1 MDTERSER
9 KVLPSAWAL
18 NSRQGAAAERRAC
31 AREKR
36 TCAQEAE
43 RSERK
48 SFLWYVRRTYSPS
61 FSKKVRPCPYRRAA
75 HEKKLGKQ
83 GLCPAFPGRRSARK
97 VAARSPLRHA
107 FGMTPPPKGEAR
119 LGSPF
124 GGAGTAAA
132 VTERASSRDAV
143 AVRRLRGPT
152 QSCPRAED
160 RKMALL
166 GSNPHKTWVFEQ
178 CHVALFVE
186 IALLLCFK
194 LLKQT
199 PSESRFLRFELC
211 HFPLNCAM
219 WHCSQSRIN
228 TGFFANS
235 AKFSSQAVGRRE
247 GRSLLG
253 EIDKFEKIKKRP
265 ATGRK
270 LFPAYGADVC

>member
-1 MDTERSER
+1 
-9 KVLPSAWAL
+9 
-18 NSRQGAAAERRAC
+18 
-31 AREKR
+31 
-36 TCAQEAE
+36 
-43 RSERK
+43 
-48 SFLWYVRRTYSPS
+48 
-61 FSKKVRPCPYRRAA
+61 
-75 HEKKLGKQ
+75 
-83 GLCPAFPGRRSARK
+83 
-97 VAARSPLRHA
+97 
-107 FGMTPPPKGEAR
+107 
-119 LGSPF
+119 
-124 GGAGTAAA
+124 
-132 VTERASSRDAV
+132 
-143 AVRRLRGPT
+143 
-152 QSCPRAED
+152 
-160 RKMALL
+160 MALL

-186 IALLLCFK
+186 IALLLYFK

-199 PSESRFLRFELC
+199 PSETRFLWFELC

-253 EIDKFEKIKKRP
+253 EIDKFEKIKRRP

>member
-1 MDTERSER
+1 
-9 KVLPSAWAL
+9 
-18 NSRQGAAAERRAC
+18 
-31 AREKR
+31 
-36 TCAQEAE
+36 
-43 RSERK
+43 
-48 SFLWYVRRTYSPS
+48 
-61 FSKKVRPCPYRRAA
+61 
-75 HEKKLGKQ
+75 
-83 GLCPAFPGRRSARK
+83 
-97 VAARSPLRHA
+97 
-107 FGMTPPPKGEAR
+107 
-119 LGSPF
+119 
-124 GGAGTAAA
+124 
-132 VTERASSRDAV
+132 
-143 AVRRLRGPT
+143 
-152 QSCPRAED
+152 
-160 RKMALL
+160 MALL

-186 IALLLCFK
+186 ITILLYFK

-199 PSESRFLRFELC
+199 PSENRFLRFELC

>member
-1 MDTERSER
+1 M
-9 KVLPSAWAL
+9 P
-18 NSRQGAAAERRAC
+18 
-31 AREKR
+31 
-36 TCAQEAE
+36 
-43 RSERK
+43 
-48 SFLWYVRRTYSPS
+48 SPS
-61 FSKKVRPCPYRRAA
+61 SLTRVHSRLP
-75 HEKKLGKQ
+75 
-83 GLCPAFPGRRSARK
+83 
-97 VAARSPLRHA
+97 ARSSAGAHWAPA
-107 FGMTPPPKGEAR
+107 PPKG
-119 LGSPF
+119 
-124 GGAGTAAA
+124 GGETWLPLWG
-132 VTERASSRDAV
+132 RCP
-143 AVRRLRGPT
+143 RRGRRGPT
-152 QSCPRAED
+152 PSCPRAED
-160 RKMALL
+160 GKMALL

-186 IALLLCFK
+186 IALLLYFK

-253 EIDKFEKIKKRP
+253 EIDKFEKIKRRP

>member
-1 MDTERSER
+1 M
-9 KVLPSAWAL
+9 
-18 NSRQGAAAERRAC
+18 
-31 AREKR
+31 
-36 TCAQEAE
+36 
-43 RSERK
+43 
-48 SFLWYVRRTYSPS
+48 
-61 FSKKVRPCPYRRAA
+61 
-75 HEKKLGKQ
+75 
-83 GLCPAFPGRRSARK
+83 
-97 VAARSPLRHA
+97 
-107 FGMTPPPKGEAR
+107 
-119 LGSPF
+119 
-124 GGAGTAAA
+124 
-132 VTERASSRDAV
+132 TERASCQ
-143 AVRRLRGPT
+143 RLAH
-152 QSCPRAED
+152 SCPRAED
-160 RKMALL
+160 GKMALL

-186 IALLLCFK
+186 IALLLYFK

-199 PSESRFLRFELC
+199 PSENRFLWFELC
-211 HFPLNCAM
+211 HSPLNCAM